1 MKRKILQGFLA
12 LLIACGL
19 WVYVI
24 TVDNPNDEVVIYD
37 VPVALSGETFL
48 HERGLML
55 SSQKNQTI
63 TLTLSGNRSDLK
75 KVNKSN
81 ITVVADLSKIADSG
95 KQTLNYNIIFP
106 GDVPDN
112 AIKVESRLPDRVTV
126 DVEGRSQKNLEV
138 KVKTSGKV
146 KEGFIHDKNTL
157 EQNYQYI
164 TVIGPTAVL
173 DEIDHVQVDV
183 DLTGRS
189 ESINKEKL
197 PYTFRD
203 SKGKQID
210 SATVDISRLETKVS
224 EVELSMDI
232 LRMKEVQLIVDVIYG
247 GGATKDNTEVVQDVF
262 VIEVSGSEQL
272 LEDLDELKLGT
283 INLSQEKKNV
293 VKTFP
298 IELPEGVN
306 NVTGVTE
313 VKVDVDFKNL
323 STKTLTVSTIEG
335 INIPKG
341 MKVDIK
347 TKALEVTLRG
357 PAEQIQKLTE
367 ENVVIRVNFTS
378 AELGMATYQA
388 TIYVDGQ
395 ITGVGAIGNYSVYAS
410 MSTQTGDTN

>member
-1 MKRKILQGFLA
+1 MKRKIFQGFLA

-24 TVDNPNDEVVIYD
+24 TVDNPNDEVVLYD

-55 SSQKNQTI
+55 SSRETPTI

-81 ITVVADLSKIADSG
+81 IMVVADLSKIADSG
-95 KQTLNYNIIFP
+95 KQSLNYNIIFP

-126 DVEGRSQKNLEV
+126 NVEGRSQKNLEV

-157 EQNYQYI
+157 EQDVKYI
-164 TVIGPTAVL
+164 TVIGPTAIL
-173 DEIDHVQVDV
+173 DKIDYVQVDL
-183 DLTGRS
+183 DLSGRS

-203 SKGKQID
+203 SKGKLID
-210 SATVDISRLETKVS
+210 

-232 LRMKEVQLIVDVIYG
+232 LRWKEVQLIVDVTYG
-247 GGATKDNTEVVQDVF
+247 GGATKDNTEIVQDIL

-272 LEDLDELKLGT
+272 LEGLDELKLGT
-283 INLSQEKKNV
+283 INLSQEKEDVLK
-293 VKTFP
+293 KFP
-298 IELPEGVN
+298 IVLPEGVN

-313 VKVDVDFKNL
+313 ANVSVTFKDL
-323 STKTLTVSTIEG
+323 ETKTFTISTIEG
-335 INIPKG
+335 INIPKD

-357 PAEQIQKLTE
+357 PAEQIQNLTE
-367 ENVVIRVNFTS
+367 ENVIIRVNFIG

-388 TIYVDGQ
+388 TIFVDGQ
-395 ITGVGAIGNYSVYAS
+395 VTGVGAIGNYSVYAS
-410 MSTQTGDTN
+410 VTAQTGDEA